1 MPSANAQSRSQR
13 SSEIHYSI
21 LFQVVVCSDFE
32 NALCARAR
40 AERHLNPEYAIH
52 KATTP
57 LLRIGRRAYG
67 PLAELYPAA
76 LLHDDV
82 IAVVGAAALGGR
94 EI

>member
-1 MPSANAQSRSQR
+1 MR
-13 SSEIHYSI
+13 
-21 LFQVVVCSDFE
+21 
-32 NALCARAR
+32 CA
-40 AERHLNPEYAIH
+40 PEYAIH
-52 KATTP
+52 MATTP

-67 PLAELYPAA
+67 PLTELYPAA